1 MRSDVEHPSEN
12 KRDRKTD
19 QQQRDH
25 NPDDRVRNVE
35 NRKDL
40 SKSLRERPTHN
51 DVRDRD
57 SINFSP
63 LQFFEEAAHN
73 EVRYC
78 TIAQNLGSAMQV
90 SMQTSTTGSRG
101 AAHAFKLPVC
111 SVQRPFSILRKSVL
125 PVDRVP
131 LDQCLEPRIFTQRV
145 PNRIEFEHWDSE
157 TAWNS
162 E

>member
-1 MRSDVEHPSEN
+1 
-12 KRDRKTD
+12 
-19 QQQRDH
+19 
-25 NPDDRVRNVE
+25 VRNVE

-78 TIAQNLGSAMQV
+78 TIAQNLGSATHV
-90 SMQTSTTGSRG
+90 SMQSSTTESL
-101 AAHAFKLPVC
+101 ATAHAFKVLLC
-111 SVQRPFSILRKSVL
+111 SGVMPLSLLRKSVL

-145 PNRIEFEHWDSE
+145 PNRIEFERWDSE

-162 E
+162 EQMIQQLKLYASL